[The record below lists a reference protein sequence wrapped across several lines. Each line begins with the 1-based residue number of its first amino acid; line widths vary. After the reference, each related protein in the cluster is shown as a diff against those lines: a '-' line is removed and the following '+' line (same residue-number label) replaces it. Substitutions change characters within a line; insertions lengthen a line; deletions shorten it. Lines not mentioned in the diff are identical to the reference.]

1 MKEEKNEQTLSVI
14 ELAEKRF
21 GKEKLAE
28 IKAQYPGRKLNIIVV
43 EDKVAL
49 LQPMTA
55 KALSNYTQMVVD
67 PKGGLDTAA
76 KCLFDEVWIGGD
88 EAIREDEEYFI
99 SAMMEIQN
107 IIEIKKSSFGKL

>member
-1 MKEEKNEQTLSVI
+1 MKENNKEQTQTAI

-21 GKEKLAE
+21 GKEKLAQ
-28 IKAQYPGRKLNIIVV
+28 IKAQFPGRKLNVIAV

-76 KCLFDEVWIGGD
+76 KCLMDELWIGGD
-88 EAIREDEEYFI
+88 EAIRDDEEYFI